1 MFGLK
6 SILVYHYLTA
16 ILGSK
21 LAALQVKS
29 LKSLFVLAV
38 KKEEVEASEK
48 EAKEKHENEWKGRI
62 PPYNHTNYFSPHST
76 QMAILIIIVYICVE
90 SGE

>member
-21 LAALQVKS
+21 LAALPVKS

-48 EAKEKHENEWKGRI
+48 EAKEKHENEWKGRKTVQS
-62 PPYNHTNYFSPHST
+62 YKLFFTSLNTNG
-76 QMAILIIIVYICVE
+76 YINNCIHLC
-90 SGE
+90 

>member
-6 SILVYHYLTA
+6 SILVYHCLTA

-29 LKSLFVLAV
+29 SKSLFVLAV

-48 EAKEKHENEWKGRI
+48 EAKEKHENEWKGRNI
-62 PPYNHTNYFSPHST
+62 VQSYKLFFTSFNTNG
-76 QMAILIIIVYICVE
+76 YINNNCIHLC
-90 SGE
+90 

>member
-29 LKSLFVLAV
+29 SKSLFVLAV

-48 EAKEKHENEWKGRI
+48 EAKEKHENEWKGRNI
-62 PPYNHTNYFSPHST
+62 VQSYKLFFTSLNTNG
-76 QMAILIIIVYICVE
+76 YINNNCIHLC
-90 SGE
+90 